1 MLFPQFP
8 HTLNEKKPAEDGDP
22 FLLELLKD
30 GSNFSYLSPETQGR
44 LKKLQFSANQD
55 DLRYLH
61 NDLVELWPRILTD
74 AVLQLIKRSQDY
86 DENNPNMDSFFDAA
100 TLGARELGEVLKGF
114 SEFEGIMYGASPGH
128 YRDHVAHS
136 FRVWIIGQWVLKKCW
151 EKRLSGLGDNFDEL
165 MRGEEWESMWAL
177 VALCHDIGYPLS
189 KIEQIN
195 ERARQTLRK
204 QGLISEGDMRFTFR
218 RQMLP
223 FHDTIIRL
231 MASNAV
237 MLPHNGKYATHLQN
251 KYYLKLLKSFD
262 RLDHGIVSSLL
273 ISKALVYFLE
283 SDLSHD
289 VIKCL
294 NTEEARQFLI
304 RREILRAVASHTCP
318 EIYHLQF
325 DTLPFLLYIVDEVQ
339 CWGRPTLEELQH
351 EATDIKEGH
360 AFIEKFDPTEV
371 KIRIRTEDEKWNAIQ
386 QTHVL
391 NQVLKLRMML
401 RLAPY
406 RTASLDKNPSLCFEF
421 GNKGN
426 NAIRLVLKDKAMRL
440 EQKGFED
447 GVLDAVPML
456 EGQVKRILNL

>member
-1 MLFPQFP
+1 MLFPNLP
-8 HTLNEKKPAEDGDP
+8 HTLNKKKSSEDGDR
-22 FLLELLKD
+22 FLLKLLKD
-30 GSNFSYLSPETQGR
+30 RGNFSYLSEETRKR
-44 LKKLQFSANQD
+44 LKELKLKTNQD
-55 DLRYLH
+55 DLRFLH
-61 NDLVELWPRILTD
+61 KHLVELWPCILTD
-74 AVLQLIKRSQDY
+74 AVLQLIKGSQDY
-86 DENNPNMDSFFDAA
+86 DEDNPNMDSFFDAA

-114 SEFEGIMYGASPGH
+114 SEFEGIMYGASPDH

-136 FRVWIIGQWVLKKCW
+136 FRVWIIGQWILKKCF
-151 EKRLSGLGDNFDEL
+151 KRELSGLGDFDNDMEK
-165 MRGEEWESMWAL
+165 EEWESMWAL

-237 MLPHNGKYATHLQN
+237 MLPHNDKYVTHLQN

-273 ISKALVYFLE
+273 MSKSLVYFLE

-289 VIKCL
+289 ARKPL
-294 NTEEARQFLI
+294 DSQDARQFLI

-325 DTLPFLLYIVDEVQ
+325 NTLPFLLYIVDEVQ
-339 CWGRPTLEELQH
+339 CWGRPTLEQLQH
-351 EATDIKEGH
+351 EAANIKE
-360 AFIEKFDPTEV
+360 ASASLNKFTSTEV
-371 KIRIRTEDEKWNAIQ
+371 DIEIRTKDKDWDESQ
-386 QTHVL
+386 QTRVL
-391 NQVLKLRMML
+391 NQVLKLRTML
-401 RLAPY
+401 RLAPE
-406 RTASLDKNPSLCFEF
+406 RKDHLDNNLRFEVR
-421 GNKGN
+421 NEGN
-426 NAIRLVLKDKAMRL
+426 NIMRLVLKGRAMRL
-440 EQKGFED
+440 EVKRFKKN
-447 GVLDAVPML
+447 VLNSVPML
-456 EGQVKRILNL
+456 KGQTKRITSS

>member
-1 MLFPQFP
+1 MLFPNLS
-8 HTLNEKKPAEDGDP
+8 HTLNRKKSSEDGDQ
-22 FLLELLKD
+22 FLLELLKEQR
-30 GSNFSYLSPETQGR
+30 NFSYLSDETH
-44 LKKLQFSANQD
+44 KKLNNLTLKESQE
-55 DLRYLH
+55 DLRILH
-61 NDLVELWPRILTD
+61 KNLVELWPCILID
-74 AVLQLIKRSQDY
+74 AVLQLIKRSDDY
-86 DENNPNMDSFFDAA
+86 DDTNPKMDSFFDAA

-136 FRVWIIGQWVLKKCW
+136 FRVWIIGQWILKKSF
-151 EKRLSGLGDNFDEL
+151 KRKLSGLGGFDKKIK
-165 MRGEEWESMWAL
+165 GEEWESMWAL

-189 KIEQIN
+189 RIEQIN
-195 ERARQTLRK
+195 ERARQTLKK

-237 MLPHNGKYATHLQN
+237 KLPNKNNYVTHLQN

-273 ISKALVYFLE
+273 MSKALVYFLE

-289 VIKCL
+289 IIKHL
-294 NTEEARQFLI
+294 KLEEARQFLI
-304 RREILRAVASHTCP
+304 RREILRVVASHTCP

-325 DTLPFLLYIVDEVQ
+325 NTLPFLLYIVDEVQ

-351 EATDIKEGH
+351 EPTDIQGGH
-360 AFIEKFDPTEV
+360 AIIKKFTATEV
-371 KIRIRTEDEKWNAIQ
+371 DIEIKTQDEEWKIPQ

-391 NQVLKLRMML
+391 NQVLKLRTML
-401 RLAPY
+401 RLAPD
-406 RTASLDKNPSLCFEF
+406 RTESLKENPKLYFQVTNQRKNL
-421 GNKGN
+421 
-426 NAIRLVLKDKAMRL
+426 IRLVLKNKGMYL
-440 EQKGFED
+440 EVKGFDNE
-447 GVLDAVPML
+447 VLNAVPML
-456 EGQVKRILNL
+456 EGQVERIP

>member
-1 MLFPQFP
+1 MLFPNLP
-8 HTLNEKKPAEDGDP
+8 HTLNKKESSEDGDI

-30 GSNFSYLSPETQGR
+30 TGNFSYLSTETR
-44 LKKLQFSANQD
+44 DSLKKLQFTANQD
-55 DLRYLH
+55 DLRHLH
-61 NDLVELWPRILTD
+61 KDLVELWPCILTD

-86 DENNPNMDSFFDAA
+86 DEDNPNMDSFFDAA

-136 FRVWIIGQWVLKKCW
+136 FRVWIIGQWILKQCFRRK
-151 EKRLSGLGDNFDEL
+151 LSGLGDFDNDIKE
-165 MRGEEWESMWAL
+165 EEWESMWAL

-237 MLPHNGKYATHLQN
+237 MLPHNDKYVTHLQN

-273 ISKALVYFLE
+273 MSKALVYFLE

-294 NTEEARQFLI
+294 DTKEARQFLI

-318 EIYHLQF
+318 EIYHLHF
-325 DTLPFLLYIVDEVQ
+325 NTLPFILYIVDEVQ

-351 EATDIKEGH
+351 EATDIKEGY
-360 AFIEKFDPTEV
+360 ASIEKFDATEV
-371 KIRIRTEDEKWNAIQ
+371 DIKIKTKDKKWSKNQ
-386 QTHVL
+386 QIHVL
-391 NQVLKLRMML
+391 NQILKLRTML

-406 RTASLDKNPSLCFEF
+406 RTASLDKNPSLFFEVSNE
-421 GNKGN
+421 GKN
-426 NAIRLVLKDKAMRL
+426 ILRLVLKDKAMRL

-447 GVLDAVPML
+447 SVLNAVPML
-456 EGQVKRILNL
+456 EGQVERIPSP

>member
-1 MLFPQFP
+1 MLFPPFP
-8 HTLNEKKPAEDGDP
+8 HALNEKEPCEDGDP
-22 FLLELLKD
+22 FLLELLKEAA
-30 GSNFSYLSPETQGR
+30 NFSYLSMETRGS
-44 LKKLQFSANQD
+44 LNKLRFTANQD
-55 DLRYLH
+55 DLRHLH
-61 NDLVELWPRILTD
+61 NELVELWPRILTD
-74 AVLQLIKRSQDY
+74 AVLQLIKSSQDY
-86 DENNPNMDSFFDAA
+86 DKDNPNMDSFFDAA

-136 FRVWIIGQWVLKKCW
+136 FRVWIIGQWILKKCFGR
-151 EKRLSGLGDNFDEL
+151 RLSGLGDFDNDTDQ
-165 MRGEEWESMWAL
+165 EEWESMWAI

-223 FHDTIIRL
+223 FHDTIIKL

-237 MLPHNGKYATHLQN
+237 ALPDGAKYVTHLQN

-294 NTEEARQFLI
+294 
-304 RREILRAVASHTCP
+304 
-318 EIYHLQF
+318 
-325 DTLPFLLYIVDEVQ
+325 
-339 CWGRPTLEELQH
+339 
-351 EATDIKEGH
+351 
-360 AFIEKFDPTEV
+360 
-371 KIRIRTEDEKWNAIQ
+371 
-386 QTHVL
+386 
-391 NQVLKLRMML
+391 
-401 RLAPY
+401 
-406 RTASLDKNPSLCFEF
+406 
-421 GNKGN
+421 
-426 NAIRLVLKDKAMRL
+426 
-440 EQKGFED
+440 
-447 GVLDAVPML
+447 
-456 EGQVKRILNL
+456 

>member
-1 MLFPQFP
+1 MLFPPFP
-8 HTLNEKKPAEDGDP
+8 HTLNKEKRSEDGDC

-30 GSNFSYLSPETQGR
+30 GNNFSYLSSETR
-44 LKKLQFSANQD
+44 SHLKELKFSEDQEN
-55 DLRYLH
+55 LRVLH
-61 NDLVELWPRILTD
+61 KNLIELWPCITTD
-74 AVLQLIKRSQDY
+74 AVLQLIKRSEDY
-86 DENNPNMDSFFDAA
+86 DETNKKMDSFFDAA

-136 FRVWIIGQWVLKKCW
+136 FRVWIIGQWILKKNF
-151 EKRLSGLGDNFDEL
+151 KRKLSGIGDFDKKIK
-165 MRGEEWESMWAL
+165 REEWESMWAL

-189 KIEQIN
+189 RIEQIN

-231 MASNAV
+231 MASNAIK
-237 MLPHNGKYATHLQN
+237 LPNSKKFVTHLQN

-273 ISKALVYFLE
+273 MSKALVYFLE

-289 VIKCL
+289 IVKHL
-294 NTEEARQFLI
+294 KLEEARQFLI

-318 EIYHLQF
+318 EIYHLKF
-325 DTLPFLLYIVDEVQ
+325 NTLSFLLYIVDEVQ

-351 EATDIKEGH
+351 EPTDIQEGY
-360 AFIEKFDPTEV
+360 AFIKKFNATEV
-371 KIRIRTEDEKWNAIQ
+371 DIEIETQDKEWKPYQ
-386 QTHVL
+386 QTHIL
-391 NQVLKLRMML
+391 NQVLKLRTML
-401 RLAPY
+401 RLAPD
-406 RTASLDKNPSLCFEF
+406 RTASL
-421 GNKGN
+421 KGN
-426 NAIRLVLKDKAMRL
+426 PKLRFQVTNQKKDVIRLVLANKAMHL
-440 EQKGFED
+440 EVKGFDNE
-447 GVLDAVPML
+447 VLNMVPML
-456 EGQVKRILNL
+456 EGQVEHITDQ